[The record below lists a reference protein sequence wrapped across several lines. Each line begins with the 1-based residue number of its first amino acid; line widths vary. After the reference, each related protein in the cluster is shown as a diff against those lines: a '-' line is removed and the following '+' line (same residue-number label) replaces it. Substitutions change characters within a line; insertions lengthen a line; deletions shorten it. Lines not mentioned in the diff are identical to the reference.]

1 MNISEII
8 PILSLCDMYV
18 GNDSFSHHITS
29 QCNKPSIV
37 LLLNSPK
44 AYSDYSKNQF
54 RIIPPGA
61 DINKITHG
69 SSFDPDSIT
78 VEMII
83 NKVKNFI

>member
-1 MNISEII
+1 MCIR
-8 PILSLCDMYV
+8 DR
-18 GNDSFSHHITS
+18 
-29 QCNKPSIV
+29 
-37 LLLNSPK
+37 

-54 RIIPPGA
+54 KIIPPGA

>member
-1 MNISEII
+1 M
-8 PILSLCDMYV
+8 
-18 GNDSFSHHITS
+18 
-29 QCNKPSIV
+29 NKPSFVI
-37 LLLNSPK
+37 LLDTPK

-78 VEMII
+78 VET
-83 NKVKNFI
+83 VSYTHLRAHET